1 MLDSRE
7 DGVGIVATYRKAF
20 SGLPRTVW
28 IASIIAFLNRAGT
41 MVLPFLGL
49 WLAEERGY
57 DKVLIGLLL
66 ASWGAGSILGTWL
79 GGLLTDRWG
88 AKVVLA
94 RSLVVTALGFLALP
108 YLTTPLAVGIGLFFV
123 AAAGDAFRPA
133 IMAYVAVAAPP
144 GKATQGVA
152 LLRLFI
158 NAGMSSGPA
167 LGGFLAA
174 IDYHWIFRVDAL
186 TCLLAAAGS
195 AWWLPALAPVD
206 RAPAEVAHDQG
217 SPWRDRQAMMLLG
230 LSFCFALVIF
240 QLLGV
245 WPLYLAR
252 VVALSEPQIGIL
264 LATNAVL
271 VMVFE
276 MAVVAL
282 VPPSHQLRVA
292 GWGVLIGCFGFAATG
307 LVAGFWTAAL
317 SVVVW
322 SVGEML
328 SLPLISGLF
337 MNRAPAGRAGE
348 WMGAFAMNWA
358 VAMLLAPVLGT
369 LVWDFLGAGGLWGG
383 VGGLGVMLFFGFRR
397 LDRAWAREE

>member
-1 MLDSRE
+1 M
-7 DGVGIVATYRKAF
+7 VGIARTYRKAF
-20 SGLPRTVW
+20 RGLPRTVW
-28 IASIIAFLNRAGT
+28 IASIIALLNRAGT

-94 RSLVVTALGFLALP
+94 RSLVLTALGFLALP
-108 YLTTPLAVGIGLFFV
+108 YLSTPAAVGAGLFAV
-123 AAAGDAFRPA
+123 AVAGDAFRPA
-133 IMAYVAVAAPP
+133 IMAHVAVAAPA

-167 LGGFLAA
+167 VGGFLAA

-195 AWWLPALAPVD
+195 AWWLPALERVE
-206 RAPAEVAHDQG
+206 RAADSTATGGG
-217 SPWRDRQAMMLLG
+217 SPWRDRQAMVLLG
-230 LSFCFALVIF
+230 LSFSFALVFF
-240 QLLGV
+240 QLLGA

-252 VVALSEPQIGIL
+252 VVALSEPEIGIL
-264 LATNAVL
+264 LASNAVL

-292 GWGVLIGCFGFAATG
+292 GWGVLIGCCGFAATG
-307 LVAGFWTAAL
+307 VVAGFWTAAL

-328 SLPLISGLF
+328 SLPLVSGLF
-337 MNRAPAGRAGE
+337 MNRAPAGRAGQ

-369 LVWDFLGAGGLWGG
+369 LVWDTFGAGGLWGG
-383 VGGLGVMLFFGFRR
+383 VGGLGVVLFFGFRR
-397 LDRAWAREE
+397 LDRAWHHS